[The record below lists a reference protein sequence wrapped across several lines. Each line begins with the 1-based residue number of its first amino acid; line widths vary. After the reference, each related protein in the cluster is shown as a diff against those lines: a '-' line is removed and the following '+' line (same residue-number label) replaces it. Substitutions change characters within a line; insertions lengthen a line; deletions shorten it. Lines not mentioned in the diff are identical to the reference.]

1 MASSLLM
8 IGSNRRLSRYYE
20 ALRRTIPIAP

>member
-1 MASSLLM
+1 MASSLPM
-8 IGSNRRLSRYYE
+8 IGSNRHLSLYYE